1 MIGLL
6 FWLLTAVACGYAA
19 ALGGRDGRWAACLI
33 ILASLLTIPAAL
45 IGDRYGRFELDVF
58 VVDVSL
64 LAGLY
69 VLALASRRWWPLWM
83 TAFHLVAVASH
94 LSATVASGFVADAYF
109 AAASFWAVPMSIA
122 MITGVTLDHRTARVR
137 SGQHERPE
145 RRSADS

>member
-19 ALGGRDGRWAACLI
+19 AFGGRDGRWAACLI

-45 IGDRYGRFELDVF
+45 FGGRYGRFEWDVF
-58 VVDVSL
+58 VIDASL

-69 VLALASRRWWPLWM
+69 VLALNSRRWWPLWM

-94 LSATVASGFVADAYF
+94 LSTTVAAGFLADVYF

-122 MITGVTLDHRTARVR
+122 MIVGVTLDHRAAHGR
-137 SGQHERPE
+137 SKRHERP
-145 RRSADS
+145 